1 MMKNGTSKLNCLSG
15 NLFSVLR
22 YLSAQASS
30 TGKDKDLKFNNQIP
44 KPIILPPETTPS
56 TPYPNPIVEIPGPI
70 VEPTLP
76 QPQPQPQP
84 HSDPKPPIEIPI
96 PNKNTITGNE
106 VQAIRQDDV
115 LFKDIGDKGIIILN
129 RPKALN
135 ALNLSMVEKIYPVL
149 KKWESSK
156 RLVIIEGTGEKAFC
170 AGGDVKSIVNTL
182 KETENKTLG
191 ETFFRK
197 EYALNYLIGTYKI
210 PYVAIINGI
219 TMGGGVGLSVHG
231 KYRIATE
238 KTLFAMPETAIGL
251 FPDVGGTYF
260 LPRLKDKLGLYLG
273 LTGDR
278 LKGMDVL
285 LAGVATHF
293 VPSEKLP
300 NLKQDLLMTEQS
312 DVAEILNKYQSV
324 TWNEEFCLA
333 PYMNKINT
341 YFSSLSVE
349 ETIESLKKDNS
360 EWAKKTLKMLLKAS
374 PTSLKVTMFAIQKGS
389 ILNLAD
395 CLKMEYRLACAAL
408 NKTSDFCEGVRALL
422 IDKDQKPIWNPNSL
436 EEVTDTYVNQQFA
449 KLLEEKELQL

>member
-1 MMKNGTSKLNCLSG
+1 MIKNSTSKLNCLSG
-15 NLFSVLR
+15 NSFNILR

-30 TGKDKDLKFNNQIP
+30 TGN
-44 KPIILPPETTPS
+44 
-56 TPYPNPIVEIPGPI
+56 EI
-70 VEPTLP
+70 
-76 QPQPQPQP
+76 
-84 HSDPKPPIEIPI
+84 
-96 PNKNTITGNE
+96 
-106 VQAIRQDDV
+106 QAIKQDDV
-115 LFKDIGDKGIIILN
+115 LFKDVGDKGIITLN

-156 RLVIIEGTGEKAFC
+156 RLVIIEGTEEKAFC

-197 EYALNYLIGTYKI
+197 EYTLNYLIGTYKI
-210 PYVAIINGI
+210 PYVAMINGI

-238 KTLFAMPETAIGL
+238 KTLFAMPETTIGL

-278 LKGMDVL
+278 LKGIDVL
-285 LAGVATHF
+285 LAGIATHF

-349 ETIESLKKDNS
+349 EIIESLKKDNS
-360 EWAKKTLKMLLKAS
+360 KWAKKTLKMLLKAS

-436 EEVTDTYVNQQFA
+436 EEVTDTYVNQQFT